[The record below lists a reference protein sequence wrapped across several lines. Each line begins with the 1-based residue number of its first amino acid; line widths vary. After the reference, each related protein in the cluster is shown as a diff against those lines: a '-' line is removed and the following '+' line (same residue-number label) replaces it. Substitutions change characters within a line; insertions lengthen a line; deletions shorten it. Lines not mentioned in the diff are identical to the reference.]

1 MGKKHTT
8 TVTHLEMRTPP
19 SLHCP
24 PPSGRIA
31 LMRANKPTLHFY
43 RYIHDTIGRDY
54 MWVNRR
60 NLSDEALTNIIQD
73 ENVEIYI
80 FYKDGVPAGFFE
92 LDFRK
97 LPKAEA
103 EFAFLGVMPDFI
115 GQNLGRYLLVEGI
128 NRAWQQ
134 KIDRLIIQT
143 CTFDHPRAL
152 GLYQRHG
159 FTPYAQQEAILVEPE
174 A

>member
-8 TVTHLEMRTPP
+8 TVTHLEMRTAP

-31 LMRANKPTLHFY
+31 LMRARKPTLHFY

-60 NLSDEALTNIIQD
+60 ILSDEALTKIIQHED
-73 ENVEIYI
+73 VEIYI
-80 FYKDGVPAGFFE
+80 FYKEGVPAGFFE
-92 LDFRK
+92 LDFRVGGK
-97 LPKAEA
+97 A
-103 EFAFLGVMPDFI
+103 EFAFLGVMPEFI
-115 GQNLGRYLLVEGI
+115 GQNIGRYLLVEGI
-128 NRAWQQ
+128 NRAWQ
-134 KIDRLIIQT
+134 KEIKKLTIQT
-143 CTFDHPRAL
+143 CAFDHPRAL
-152 GLYQRHG
+152 GLYQKHG
-159 FTPYAQQEAILVEPE
+159 FTPYAQQETTLEEPD

>member
-8 TVTHLEMRTPP
+8 TVTHLEMRTAP

-31 LMRANKPTLHFY
+31 LMRAKNPTLHFY

-60 NLSDEALTNIIQD
+60 KLTDGALSEIIQHD
-73 ENVEIYI
+73 DVEIYI

-92 LDFRK
+92 LDFRQRQK
-97 LPKAEA
+97 A
-103 EFAFLGVMPDFI
+103 EFAFLGVMPEFI
-115 GQNLGRYLLVEGI
+115 GQNIGRYLLVEGI
-128 NRAWQQ
+128 NRAWQKEIKQ
-134 KIDRLIIQT
+134 LIIQT

-159 FTPYAQQEAILVEPE
+159 FTPYAQQETILEEPDV
-174 A
+174 